1 MEEFIKKFQV
11 GGYTPTELTESKFIP
26 TYAGAPLAESKE
38 YGSKLAEIYH
48 KNISDLTKLDI
59 LNSQRKVLE
68 GDRELSEAY
77 DNELKSQFEQMA
89 SSGNYEDMTSQVNE
103 LARRHY
109 NNKTIQALSESKAN
123 ADKEDDLIMK
133 LGAQGIKPWFVQD
146 RSKHQTISYD
156 ADGKVQYNVF
166 KGTAE
171 APLDRQAKR
180 AKIWSVVEPNM
191 SQLSGDQV
199 KNVMQAIPGYIS
211 TGEWKGIT
219 DKRIKGL
226 LDNALKSYEDT
237 PEYSQELRYE
247 TEQLGNSEAAKA
259 EIRKSMLSEGLLKTF
274 SQTNPQYLRDY
285 SLEDAVRRAN
295 MSQEGAAFDDEALPG
310 VQLKNTLGFDIS
322 DFEVRDRSGMKTEE
336 AAKVTLNGITI
347 PANPRAPSKRNVP
360 YDFKGQSPTI
370 TEGQRGA
377 FNTAAT
383 AGTLIFG
390 GQEAAGK
397 ASELGTDYYNTPEA
411 YSYAKQYSDMIN
423 QRTIFPS
430 VKSYALDADPTMA
443 ERRTE
448 QLQNHIGSRIAYDL
462 ETGETINTNA
472 GGKINPEFMELIG
485 GKVTNLRATGSL
497 NPKNPYYRVTGNPR
511 FADAELV
518 QVRNEKTGEVKEMLI
533 SKPESFYKTGM
544 GKRNLITNVIWDKL
558 ALTPGQ
564 RHSFKIEGTD
574 VDAMSVPDPNDASGR
589 SDQIMVWKV
598 GKFDFP
604 EGKLIPAGY
613 DGLINVIE
621 RSNQE

>member
-11 GGYTPTELTESKFIP
+11 GGYTPTQLTESKFVP
-26 TYAGAPLAESKE
+26 TYAGIPLAESKE
-38 YGSKLAEIYH
+38 YGNKLAEIYH

-59 LNSQRKVLE
+59 LNSQRKVLD
-68 GDRELSEAY
+68 GDREISEAY
-77 DNELKSQFEQMA
+77 DKELQDQFSKMA
-89 SSGNYEDMTSQVNE
+89 ASGDYENLTPQVNE

-133 LGAQGIKPWFVQD
+133 LKAQGVDPWFVQD
-146 RSKHQTISYD
+146 RSKHETVTYD
-156 ADGKVQYNVF
+156 ENGKVKYNIF

-191 SQLSGDQV
+191 SQLSETQV
-199 KNVMQAIPGYIS
+199 KNVMQAIPGYLA
-211 TGEWKGIT
+211 TGEWKGVS

-226 LDNALKSYEDT
+226 LDNAMKSYEDT

-247 TEQLGNSEAAKA
+247 TQQRGDSDAAKA
-259 EIRKSMLSEGLLKTF
+259 EIRKSMLSEGLLRTF

-285 SLEDAVRRAN
+285 SLEDALRR
-295 MSQEGAAFDDEALPG
+295 GRAAEDSSGFENEALPG
-310 VQLKNTLGFDIS
+310 VQLKNALGFDIG
-322 DFEVRDRSGMKTEE
+322 DFEVKDRSGMRTEK
-336 AAKVTLNGITI
+336 AATVTLNGITI
-347 PANPRAPSKRNVP
+347 PANPRAPSERRVP
-360 YDFKGQSPTI
+360 YDYKGQAPDI
-370 TEGQRGA
+370 KEGERGA

-390 GQEAAGK
+390 GKEAASK
-397 ASELGTDYYNTPEA
+397 ASELGTDYYNSPEA
-411 YSYAKQYSDMIN
+411 YNYAKQYSDMIN

-430 VKSYALDADPTMA
+430 VKSYALDEDPTMA

-448 QLQNHIGSRIAYDL
+448 ALQNHIGSRIAYDL
-462 ETGETINTNA
+462 STGKTINTNA
-472 GGKINPEFMELIG
+472 GGKVNPEFMELIG
-485 GKVTNLRATGSL
+485 GKVTNLKAVGSL
-497 NPKNPYYRVTGNPR
+497 NPKNPYYRVTNNTR

-518 QVRNEKTGEVKEMLI
+518 QVRNSETGEVKDMLI
-533 SKPESFYKTGM
+533 SKPDSHYKTPI
-544 GKRNLITNVIWDKL
+544 GKRNLITNVVWDKL

-574 VDAMSVPDPNDASGR
+574 VDAMSIPDPNDPSGR
-589 SDQIMVWKV
+589 SDQLMVWKV
-598 GKFDFP
+598 GSFEFP

-613 DGLINVIE
+613 DGLVNVIE
-621 RSNQE
+621 RSNQD